1 MPLLGNCLIFLDTGF
16 FKNYKPNDNLY
27 DEIWKH
33 AKNDGLKLCTS
44 WLCIEEW
51 KSQKIKHI
59 MDFLKEMRD
68 KQIYHC
74 RQNFFSQQLILEPL
88 YAEFESEDYLYD
100 KVEYLLQD
108 FLKSNKIKIYPAKD
122 EHIPSTW
129 NGYFKGAPPFQKIK
143 NKEDIPD
150 AWVFEGAKSAL
161 NDPEHNA
168 FELKYCIS
176 TDIELSKFLEELGYT
191 SINLAELIEIL
202 RKEELG
208 IVEEEP
214 TIKHEQQVIESNLT
228 MNNEVEMKPLD
239 RLLSKV
245 VCIQDSEI
253 YLRLLGYLV
262 ALDAPAHEILLTM
275 VSSRGYDPKRVEAC
289 AVMLS
294 GEPNPYIKDLGTHY
308 IVGDKEVCHAASERV
323 MDEIIGMLEQA

>member
-16 FKNYKPNDNLY
+16 FTNYKPNDNLY
-27 DEIWKH
+27 DEVWKR

-44 WLCIEEW
+44 WICIEEW
-51 KSQKIKHI
+51 KSQKIKHLTK
-59 MDFLKEMRD
+59 FLKDMRD
-68 KQIYHC
+68 QQIYHC
-74 RQNFFSQQLILEPL
+74 RQNFFSQKLILEPL
-88 YAEFESEDYLYD
+88 YAEFENEAYVRD

-129 NGYFKGAPPFQKIK
+129 NGYFTGAPPFQKIK
-143 NKEDIPD
+143 NKEDLPD
-150 AWVFEGAKSAL
+150 AWVFEGAKNAL

-176 TDIELSKFLEELGYT
+176 TDGALSKYLSELGYT
-191 SINLAELIEIL
+191 SIKLNELIEIL
-202 RKEELG
+202 RKEELE
-208 IVEEEP
+208 VVDEP
-214 TIKHEQQVIESNLT
+214 VVQPQQQVILVNDEI
-228 MNNEVEMKPLD
+228 EMGPLD
-239 RLLSKV
+239 KLLTKTV
-245 VCIQDSEI
+245 LIQDSEI

-262 ALDAPAHEILLTM
+262 ALDAPTHETLLTM
-275 VSSRGYDPKRVEAC
+275 VSSRGYDSKRVEAC

-308 IVGDKEVCHAASERV
+308 IVGNKEVCHAASKRV
-323 MDEIIGMLEQA
+323 MDEIIGMLE